1 MGPPLDAPVSDVH
14 DSNLVIEKE
23 SPTESKS
30 LNGLSSQEEVLTR
43 HTSAASEADSYPE
56 GGKEAWLVTFGS
68 FCAVFASLA
77 MMNSVGTFQAWISDH
92 ELKDTSVEKISWM
105 FGFYSFLTF
114 FAGLQWGPVFDAY
127 GPRVLS
133 VCGSI
138 LLLLMYGI
146 MGLCQEFWQFFLVIG
161 LVGGFATGL
170 IFTPAIGSVQHWFY
184 ARRGIATGLAVSGG
198 SVAGIIFPLFLQAL
212 LPRIGFAWATRAAG
226 LMLLPFLTAACL
238 LMKSRVVDHGRRG
251 PALPDITMFKKPMVP
266 QMVIGV
272 FTMELAFFVPVAYL
286 PSYALDKGMSVKSA
300 NALLT
305 YLNVGSLVGRWLPG
319 YMSDKIGRFNS
330 SILAFIICIISML
343 GLWLS
348 AGSNEGL
355 LVATAVLFG
364 LGSGSNISLTPVC
377 LGQLCKTS
385 EYGRFYTSIYTVASF
400 GSLLGIP
407 IAGTILSGTNN
418 NYRGLIIF
426 GGVSY
431 AVALVG
437 FIAVRIQ
444 SVGWR
449 IRVKF

>member
-1 MGPPLDAPVSDVH
+1 MEVPASDLH
-14 DSNLVIEKE
+14 DNNLVIERK
-23 SPTESKS
+23 SPTESEFP
-30 LNGLSSQEEVLTR
+30 NGLSPQDDALMR
-43 HTSAASEADSYPE
+43 NTSAATDADSYPE

-68 FCAVFASLA
+68 FCAIFASLG
-77 MMNSVGTFQAWISDH
+77 MMNSIGTFQAWISDH
-92 ELKDTSVEKISWM
+92 ELKDTSLEKVSWI

-114 FAGLQWGPVFDAY
+114 FAGLQWGPVFDAH

-133 VCGSI
+133 IPGSI
-138 LLLLMYGI
+138 LILLMYGT

-161 LVGGFATGL
+161 VVGGFATGL
-170 IFTPAIGSVQHWFY
+170 VFTPAIGSVQHWFH
-184 ARRGIATGLAVSGG
+184 ARRGFATGLAVSGG
-198 SVAGIIFPLFLQAL
+198 SVAGIIFPLILQAL
-212 LPRIGFAWATRAAG
+212 LPRIGFAWATRAMG
-226 LMLLPFLTAACL
+226 LILLPFLVTACL
-238 LMKSRVVDHGRRG
+238 LMKSRIIDHGRRG
-251 PALPDITMFKKPMVP
+251 PALPDFTMFNKPMVP
-266 QMVIGV
+266 QMLIAV

-286 PSYALDKGMSVKSA
+286 PSYALDKGMSIKSA

-305 YLNVGSLVGRWLPG
+305 YLNVGSLLGRWLPG

-330 SILAFIICIISML
+330 QILAFITSIISIL

-348 AGSNEGL
+348 AGSHEGL

-407 IAGTILSGTNN
+407 VAGTILSGTNN
-418 NYRGLIIF
+418 NYLGLIVF

-437 FIAVRIQ
+437 FITVRIQ